1 MDNHR
6 HNRSLFWPFVLVG
19 VGIIWLLSNLN
30 VIPAVNIG
38 TFAKLWPLLL
48 VVLGLDILFGRR
60 SPWLGGVIGLLAI
73 AGVIGILV
81 FSPSLGI
88 DTGSQMKSEN
98 FSAPLDQTTAAKYWF
113 ETSSDPVQIN
123 ALSDSTKLINADLA
137 HLGTIRFEVT
147 GTTTKAVRISESN
160 DSTNWFNW
168 DFTLN
173 TLKWDIGLAPNLP
186 SDIVIDG
193 GSGSLNIDLAGIML
207 QSLRTD
213 FGSGASTVKL
223 PESVTP
229 YLVEIQSGSGSVN
242 LTLPKDTNLKLTLDS
257 GSGSVNVTL
266 PSGTALSIEVLDEGS
281 GSLNLP
287 SGLVK
292 ANGNADVSLG
302 IWKTEGYDT
311 AVHKIQIVILSRGSG
326 SVNIQ

>member
-113 ETSSDPVQIN
+113 ETSSEPVQIN

-168 DFTLN
+168 
-173 TLKWDIGLAPNLP
+173 I
-186 SDIVIDG
+186 
-193 GSGSLNIDLAGIML
+193 SL
-207 QSLRTD
+207 Q
-213 FGSGASTVKL
+213 
-223 PESVTP
+223 TP
-229 YLVEIQSGSGSVN
+229 
-242 LTLPKDTNLKLTLDS
+242 
-257 GSGSVNVTL
+257 
-266 PSGTALSIEVLDEGS
+266 
-281 GSLNLP
+281 
-287 SGLVK
+287 
-292 ANGNADVSLG
+292 
-302 IWKTEGYDT
+302 
-311 AVHKIQIVILSRGSG
+311 
-326 SVNIQ
+326 

>member
-1 MDNHR
+1 
-6 HNRSLFWPFVLVG
+6 
-19 VGIIWLLSNLN
+19 
-30 VIPAVNIG
+30 
-38 TFAKLWPLLL
+38 
-48 VVLGLDILFGRR
+48 
-60 SPWLGGVIGLLAI
+60 
-73 AGVIGILV
+73 
-81 FSPSLGI
+81 
-88 DTGSQMKSEN
+88 
-98 FSAPLDQTTAAKYWF
+98 
-113 ETSSDPVQIN
+113 
-123 ALSDSTKLINADLA
+123 
-137 HLGTIRFEVT
+137 
-147 GTTTKAVRISESN
+147 
-160 DSTNWFNW
+160 
-168 DFTLN
+168 
-173 TLKWDIGLAPNLP
+173 
-186 SDIVIDG
+186 
-193 GSGSLNIDLAGIML
+193 ML

-229 YLVEIQSGSGSVN
+229 YVVEIQSGSGSVN

-311 AVHKIQIVILSRGSG
+311 AAHKIQIVILSRGSG